1 MNRWAK
7 LKRYAP
13 ILVLVCSCRVLAVGD
28 TNAVAPV
35 TARDFY
41 NAGTELLAAKKL
53 AEAEQMFQ
61 SALAA
66 QNERVQSPALYS
78 LGQARFDDGLAALKK
93 GPSAQSLAGAGNAAA
108 LMAGR
113 AIERGETTL
122 TENDLSKMIAA
133 YLAGRGARHE
143 LNVIEKAVRK
153 AMDTYGDTLRKW
165 QRAEDDFK
173 SAAELNPAD
182 TNATRNAGIVAQYI
196 ARLVDSLQQM
206 QRMSATLGGRHSQL
220 NGVLRELRGRIP
232 AQDLPDGGD
241 GDDDDDEG
249 LQPESLRGQ
258 KEGASRSGK
267 EFQVPLSPDEAAQIL
282 NGISLD
288 GSRRL
293 PMSEAK
299 SGESPKKSGLTW

>member
-1 MNRWAK
+1 
-7 LKRYAP
+7 L
-13 ILVLVCSCRVLAVGD
+13 ISSRVLAAGD
-28 TNAVAPV
+28 TIAVAPV

-41 NAGTELLAAKKL
+41 NAGTELLAAKKFS
-53 AEAEQMFQ
+53 EAEQMFQ

-66 QNERVQSPALYS
+66 QNERVQPPALYN
-78 LGQARFDDGLAALKK
+78 LGQARFDDGMAALKK
-93 GPSAQSLAGAGNAAA
+93 GPSAQTLAGAGNTAG
-108 LMAGR
+108 LMAGQ
-113 AIERGETTL
+113 AIERGETAL
-122 TENDLSKMIAA
+122 TENDLSKMITA

-143 LNVIEKAVRK
+143 LNAIEKAIQK

-182 TNATRNAGIVAQYI
+182 TNATRNAEIVAQYI
-196 ARLVDSLQQM
+196 ARLVDSLHQM

-220 NGVLRELRGRIP
+220 NGVLRQLRGRIP
-232 AQDLPDGGD
+232 AQDLPGGGD

-249 LQPESLRGQ
+249 IQPESLRGL

-299 SGESPKKSGLTW
+299 NGKTEKKNNLTW